1 MNSISLLY
9 QQTLFNNNQNNNDM
23 ATPKTAV
30 QLSAISNIISLI
42 PDFHFPHAYAK
53 STEVRAAV
61 ESNNET
67 ALFFWVQTSDE
78 AELKRQ
84 LSRYRGRDT
93 HAACEGC
100 DAIDIF
106 TPNGIGQHVICISDM
121 DMFSMTN
128 YFA

>member
-1 MNSISLLY
+1 
-9 QQTLFNNNQNNNDM
+9 M

-30 QLSAISNIISLI
+30 QLSAISNIRSLI
-42 PDFHFPHAYAK
+42 PDFHFPNAYAK

-61 ESNNET
+61 ESCNDS
-67 ALFFWVQTSDE
+67 ALFFWIQTGDE

-84 LSRYRGRDT
+84 LFRYRGRDL
-93 HAACEGC
+93 HAACEEC

-106 TPNGIGQHVICISDM
+106 GPDGIKQHVICVSDM

-128 YFA
+128 YFQ